1 MGRSSNR
8 ARAAKRKAAA
18 KIAAEAKPAKSATKA
33 KSTTKAKSNTKT
45 KKTKTTKKTKKLT
58 AAQKKMIGLKKV
70 RVEINKKKL
79 SAGGKGRMGAVA
91 NPGEGSMRK
100 SKELRTT
107 RAGKKHKST
116 KVLEKAKGNHPGLN
130 VKAARMQNADF
141 ESIGSHSNPN
151 VAALVL
157 RSHLYT
163 VVGVDDATLNGIAKE
178 WLNALY
184 DKESAARMAKMPR
197 IWLLHKL
204 GVAIDNY
211 KNFYGVK
218 AWNKLAE

>member
-1 MGRSSNR
+1 
-8 ARAAKRKAAA
+8 
-18 KIAAEAKPAKSATKA
+18 
-33 KSTTKAKSNTKT
+33 
-45 KKTKTTKKTKKLT
+45 
-58 AAQKKMIGLKKV
+58 
-70 RVEINKKKL
+70 
-79 SAGGKGRMGAVA
+79 MGAIA

-116 KVLEKAKGNHPGLN
+116 KVLERAKGNHPGLN
-130 VKAARMQNADF
+130 VKATRMQNAAF
-141 ESIGSHSNPN
+141 KSIGSHSNPN

-184 DKESAARMAKMPR
+184 DKESADRMAKMPR
-197 IWLLHKL
+197 IWLLNKL
-204 GVAIDNY
+204 GCAINSY
-211 KNFYGVK
+211 KSFHGTN

>member
-33 KSTTKAKSNTKT
+33 KSNT
-45 KKTKTTKKTKKLT
+45 KTKTTKKTKKLT

-197 IWLLHKL
+197 IWLLNKL
-204 GVAIDNY
+204 GCAINAY
-211 KNFYGVK
+211 KSFYGTN
-218 AWNKLAE
+218 AWNKLAK